1 MAHTRSLRPQQLFK
15 VVTREHHHAIYWE
28 RKETF
33 WSLLLAC
40 EPTLETY
47 LTHYSLTATVKLITF
62 AKRASFF
69 SLLDSI
75 NSNLIS
81 RSHKSYRAEQHL
93 QSLNDESCSNA
104 RAMRYSLLIINWWV
118 LSRSLPKELNW
129 IFNFTPKLKLNWALT
144 QALLFVRWSA
154 SCSAR
159 ANEKTFN

>member
-1 MAHTRSLRPQQLFK
+1 MAHTLRPSSCSRYSR
-15 VVTREHHHAIYWE
+15 VSIITPSTE

-40 EPTLETY
+40 EPTLGTY

-81 RSHKSYRAEQHL
+81 RSHKSYRAGAPSKFERWVL
-93 QSLNDESCSNA
+93 LA
-104 RAMRYSLLIINWWV
+104 RAPWDTHYSSSIDGCSFA

-129 IFNFTPKLKLNWALT
+129 IFNFTPNSNSTGLWPRLCFCALKCAL
-144 QALLFVRWSA
+144 FRPS
-154 SCSAR
+154 
-159 ANEKTFN
+159 